1 MGDCLERSMDYDEL
15 EAKLGMKLPD
25 RELIRLAMVH
35 TSYLNENPGFAPTSN
50 ERLEFLGDAV
60 IGAVVADYLYRTFP
74 DLPEGQ
80 LTSLRAAVVRARSL
94 ANWAKQLQLG
104 KLLLLGKGEEAHGG
118 REREG
123 LLAAAFEALIA
134 AVYLQHGYDGAKRA
148 LELFLPAA
156 IESVIRR
163 QAAVDAKSQLQ
174 HLCQATMQATPVYRV
189 VDVSGPPHKPTYTVE
204 VMVGDQRLGLGT
216 GRSKQAAEQAA
227 ATEALEGCKGADRS

>member
-1 MGDCLERSMDYDEL
+1 MDYDEL
-15 EAKLGMKLPD
+15 EKRLGVQLPD
-25 RELIRLAMVH
+25 RDLTRQAMVH

-60 IGAVVADYLYRTFP
+60 LGAVVADYLYSTFP

-94 ANWAKQLQLG
+94 AGWARQLQLG
-104 KLLLLGKGEEAHGG
+104 ELLLLGKGEETHGG

-123 LLAAAFEALIA
+123 LLAAAFEALLA
-134 AVYLQHGYDGAKRA
+134 AVYLQRGYEGAKRA
-148 LELFLPAA
+148 LELFMPAA

-174 HLCQATMQATPVYRV
+174 HLCQATLQATPAYRV
-189 VDVSGPPHKPTYTVE
+189 VEVSGPPHKPVYTVE
-204 VMVGDQRLGLGT
+204 VLVGERALAQGT

-227 ATEALEGCKGADRS
+227 ATEALHRLESEAASGESS

>member
-1 MGDCLERSMDYDEL
+1 MDYEELERR
-15 EAKLGMKLPD
+15 LGMELPD
-25 RELIRLAMVH
+25 RGLTRLAMVH

-60 IGAVVADYLYRTFP
+60 IGAVVADYLYRSFP
-74 DLPEGQ
+74 ELPEGQ
-80 LTSLRAAVVRARSL
+80 LTSLRAAVVRGRSL
-94 ANWAKQLQLG
+94 ASWARQLQLG
-104 KLLLLGKGEEAHGG
+104 TLLLLGKGEEAHGG

-123 LLAAAFEALIA
+123 LLSATFEALIA
-134 AVYLQHGYDGAKRA
+134 AVYLQHGYEGAGRA

-189 VDVSGPPHKPTYTVE
+189 VEVSGPPHKPIYTVE
-204 VMVGDQRLGLGT
+204 VMVGDRSLGRGT
-216 GRSKQAAEQAA
+216 GRSKQSAEQAA
-227 ATEALEGCKGADRS
+227 AAEGLAHCDSAPGS